1 MLKARPRLGWLIL
14 IFAVAGNAFG
24 QGASG
29 SGWHRLSWP
38 GKDWSLDVSLAPYT
52 VTLDDYSRDEGGY
65 WFVATLRENDLT
77 PDHIP
82 MLIIRLEAAKD
93 GGSATDLRDSIAR
106 RLKKS
111 EGVNAGS
118 VKTFE
123 YKQFPALR
131 YSIMNPLARM
141 YSPYPVPPGGM
152 APMGRGMEAFFVKD
166 DVLITFRL
174 NAVALNKEDEQ
185 LFYRV
190 LDSVK
195 FTNTSTPVGSFDYL
209 YRAKALIRQKQ
220 YAEALADLNTALGME
235 RKQRQLDA
243 AHWRKLIGHLLDIH
257 SAAGDREQVKT
268 LLDYGVANDPAYPV
282 FQLGLAYYYAAQG
295 DLDNTIAA
303 LEKAYVNRKNDRLTA
318 GWAWIDPLTHPA
330 FAQFKQNE
338 KFRRAAKA
346 LKR

>member
-1 MLKARPRLGWLIL
+1 MKARPHLGWLIL

-38 GKDWSLDVSLAPYT
+38 GKDWSLDVSLAPHT
-52 VTLDDYSRDEGGY
+52 VTLDDSPRDDGGY
-65 WFVATLRENDLT
+65 WFVAMLREDDTT
-77 PDHIP
+77 PGRIP
-82 MLIIRLEAAKD
+82 MLIIRLEAAKAV
-93 GGSATDLRDSIAR
+93 GSATDFRDSVVR
-106 RLKKS
+106 SLKKS

-118 VKTFE
+118 VKTFA
-123 YKQFPALR
+123 YKQFPAFR
-131 YSIMNPLARM
+131 YSIMNPMARV
-141 YSPYPVPPGGM
+141 YSQAPVPPGGM
-152 APMGRGMEAFFVKD
+152 APAWRGMEAFFVKD
-166 DVLITFRL
+166 DILITFRL
-174 NAVALNKEDEQ
+174 NAVALEKEEEQ

-195 FTNTSTPVGSFDYL
+195 FTDTSTPASSFDYL
-209 YRAKALIRQKQ
+209 YRAKTLIRQKQ
-220 YAEALADLNTALGME
+220 YAEALADLDTALGME
-235 RKQRQLDA
+235 QKQRRLDA
-243 AHWRKLIGHLLDIH
+243 AHWRKLFGHLLDIH
-257 SAAGDREQVKT
+257 SAAGDREKVKT

-282 FQLGLAYYYAAQG
+282 FHLGLAYYYAAQG
-295 DLDNTIAA
+295 ELDNTIAA

-346 LKR
+346 MKR